1 MTALIANA
9 QVKGEECQVL
19 QGQCDEL
26 QHEMDC
32 LHAEHAK
39 VRTRL

>member
-1 MTALIANA
+1 MTAPPANA

-32 LHAEHAK
+32 LQAEHAK
-39 VRTRL
+39 VGTCL